1 MLLCTKE
8 NKNDSYELQPEVA
21 KLDFSESFCK

>member
-8 NKNDSYELQPEVA
+8 NKNDSLELQPEVA